1 MIVAMSEL
9 LGDRPIII
17 ARELTK
23 LHEEIVHTT
32 ARHAPALKINARGEF
47 TIVLA
52 PLMEPGPKSQ
62 QVDDAQ
68 LGSYFYQLTNSG
80 GLSRR
85 QAVTATAREF
95 GLSPNDVYDRLER
108 LKA

>member
-1 MIVAMSEL
+1 MGEI
-9 LGDRPIII
+9 LGDRPITVT
-17 ARELTK
+17 RELTK
-23 LHEEIVHTT
+23 LHEEILHTT
-32 ARHAPALKINARGEF
+32 ARSASELKLNERGEF

-52 PLMEPGPKSQ
+52 PYMNPHVEAEDVADSTLS
-62 QVDDAQ
+62 
-68 LGSYFYQLTNSG
+68 SYFYQLTNFK

-108 LKA
+108 QKM